1 MNQLNLVFPH
11 QLFKE
16 SPLIDNGN
24 SFIIVEEELF
34 FNQFNFH
41 KQKIAYHRATM
52 KFYQHFLEKLGRKVE
67 YIESYSGTHAV
78 SDVLQ
83 YVAQKGID
91 QVHVINPVDNWLER
105 RLAEGSEYNDIEII
119 YHESPMFLNSTTDLD
134 RFFKANKKKYFQTA
148 FYKEER
154 KRFNL
159 LLEDDG
165 SPTGGKWTYDADN
178 RKKYPK
184 KKIPPAIAFPSEDE
198 FNLEAKSYTLTHYS
212 ENFGALD
219 RFTLYP
225 NTFDNAEIW
234 LQQFLET
241 RFHEFGPYEDAIV
254 QNELFL
260 NHSVLTPMLNVGLL
274 TPRQVIDK
282 TMEFAK
288 ANDVPLN
295 SLEGFIRQ
303 IIGWREFMRGM
314 YVVKGSEQRTTN
326 YWGFTR
332 KIPASFY
339 DGTTGIPPID
349 ITIKK
354 TLETGYCHHIERL
367 MVLGNFMVLCEF
379 DPDEVYRWFM
389 ELFIDAYDWVMVP
402 NVYGMSQFADG
413 GLLSTKPYISGSNYL
428 MKMSDYQKGE
438 WQQSW
443 DALFWRFMNTHRD
456 FFLSNPRLGML
467 IRTYDK
473 FDATKKKEIDIRAN
487 EFIESLTV

>member
-1 MNQLNLVFPH
+1 MNQVNLVFPH

-134 RFFKANKKKYFQTA
+134 RFFKASKKKYFQTA

-178 RKKYPK
+178 RKNILKRR
-184 KKIPPAIAFPSEDE
+184 FPQLLPFLQRMYLISKP
-198 FNLEAKSYTLTHYS
+198 NHTL
-212 ENFGALD
+212 
-219 RFTLYP
+219 
-225 NTFDNAEIW
+225 
-234 LQQFLET
+234 
-241 RFHEFGPYEDAIV
+241 
-254 QNELFL
+254 
-260 NHSVLTPMLNVGLL
+260 
-274 TPRQVIDK
+274 
-282 TMEFAK
+282 
-288 ANDVPLN
+288 
-295 SLEGFIRQ
+295 
-303 IIGWREFMRGM
+303 
-314 YVVKGSEQRTTN
+314 
-326 YWGFTR
+326 
-332 KIPASFY
+332 
-339 DGTTGIPPID
+339 
-349 ITIKK
+349 
-354 TLETGYCHHIERL
+354 
-367 MVLGNFMVLCEF
+367 
-379 DPDEVYRWFM
+379 
-389 ELFIDAYDWVMVP
+389 
-402 NVYGMSQFADG
+402 
-413 GLLSTKPYISGSNYL
+413 
-428 MKMSDYQKGE
+428 
-438 WQQSW
+438 
-443 DALFWRFMNTHRD
+443 
-456 FFLSNPRLGML
+456 
-467 IRTYDK
+467 
-473 FDATKKKEIDIRAN
+473 
-487 EFIESLTV
+487 